1 MAPTIVQL
9 IGLILSLLVLIGGV
23 IAAHFLGI
31 EKAKTY
37 TDQKFSELNKRF
49 ESYEKKIEDKFESL
63 LEKVN
68 FINDTLIEIKT
79 IVKQTQDK

>member
-23 IAAHFLGI
+23 IAAHFMGI

>member
-1 MAPTIVQL
+1 MVPLVIQL
-9 IGLILSLLVLIGGV
+9 IGLVLSLLLVIGGV
-23 IAAHFLGI
+23 IAAHFMGI
-31 EKAKTY
+31 EKAKSY

-63 LEKVN
+63 IQKVN

>member
-23 IAAHFLGI
+23 IAAHFMGI
-31 EKAKTY
+31 EKAKAY